1 MVSTCMQIAHTVGM
15 PLACA
20 DCNQRQFEASRGNQR
35 PFRGQ
40 LEAIR
45 GDPRRSEAFR
55 GHLEA
60 NLTFEANLRRPEAI
74 RGDQRR
80 SEAN

>member
-20 DCNQRQFEASRGNQR
+20 DCNQRRSEAIRGIQR

-40 LEAIR
+40 LE
-45 GDPRRSEAFR
+45 F
-55 GHLEA
+55 
-60 NLTFEANLRRPEAI
+60 
-74 RGDQRR
+74 
-80 SEAN
+80 

>member
-15 PLACA
+15 PRAGA
-20 DCNQRQFEASRGNQR
+20 DCNQRQSAASRGNQR
-35 PFRGQ
+35 PFRGH

-60 NLTFEANLRRPEAI
+60 SLNVEAN
-74 RGDQRR
+74 
-80 SEAN
+80 